1 MIKWLEDN
9 PLGIALA
16 SVCGGLLVISLL
28 LAVVWA
34 LPASSSSAGS
44 EEERKVPGLDVP
56 ELAGSESIEKYAV
69 ITEHPVFNNTRLPE
83 IDLGL
88 EDLEEVPPEA
98 VEAPEIELAG
108 VIITPSI
115 KMATLRQTGEKG
127 AESLVAFEGMPLE
140 GNFGSWQVSRIDAR
154 EVTLSSS
161 SGEEMQLKLEVHSV
175 AIKEPPKPKPTAE
188 EKKSEKEARA
198 RQGEDQP
205 LSRAEEI
212 RQRIAERRE
221 ELRAAAEADEE
232 DEQMTYSQAIQS
244 MMGQKRQEKA
254 ENESDK

>member
-28 LAVVWA
+28 LVVVWA

-44 EEERKVPGLDVP
+44 EEESKVPGLDVP

-83 IDLGL
+83 IDLEL

-140 GNFGSWQVSRIDAR
+140 GNFGSWQVSRIEAR

-188 EKKSEKEARA
+188 EKKS
-198 RQGEDQP
+198 
-205 LSRAEEI
+205 
-212 RQRIAERRE
+212 
-221 ELRAAAEADEE
+221 LRAAAEAEEE